1 MNFNCM
7 VQEGLISQAMRAELS
22 TRLVAIGHDVF
33 GDDEQDVQVGWIEV
47 PAGHGFTG
55 GKPSTSSLALATVP
69 DDTSKEDRT
78 QALSAICDAWTE
90 VTGCSINEIIATAV
104 DAGLM
109 AKAL

>member
-1 MNFNCM
+1 MTFNCM

-22 TRLVAIGHDVF
+22 KRLSDISCEVF
-33 GDDEQDVQVGWIEV
+33 GDCEEDVQVGWIEV
-47 PAGHGFTG
+47 RAGSGYTA

-69 DDTSKEDRT
+69 DGTSEEDRCR
-78 QALSAICDAWTE
+78 ALSGICDAWTE
-90 VTGCSINEIIATAV
+90 VTGCSINEIVATAV

>member
-1 MNFNCM
+1 MTFNCM

-22 TRLVAIGHDVF
+22 KRLTDISRDVF
-33 GDDEQDVQVGWIEV
+33 GGIDEDVEVGWIEV
-47 PAGHGFTG
+47 PAGSGYTG

-69 DDTSKEDRT
+69 DGTSQKDRC

-90 VTGCSINEIIATAV
+90 VTGCSINEIVATAV